1 MHQGSRLQVVVAG
14 GTAGLIA
21 RFIVAPLDVVKI
33 RLQLQ
38 SHSLSDPLLSARRDL
53 HGGPTYK
60 GTLPTMRHI
69 LAHEGITGL
78 WKGNVP
84 AEMLYV
90 CYSAA
95 QFTAYRAAAV
105 ALHNLHEA
113 AGIAPH
119 PHVDSFV
126 AGATAG
132 AAATAATYPLDLLR
146 TRFAAQGSG
155 ADRVYGNLRSAV
167 RDIARDEGARGFFR
181 GLGPAL
187 VQIAPYMGAFFACYE
202 GLKPV
207 AERMAEH
214 AMAAANVSARAGA
227 RYGAGTGDAA
237 AGVVAAVLAKTFVF
251 PLDLVRKRIQVQG
264 PTRSRY
270 VHKNI
275 PVYDRGVARALHTI
289 LRSEGVRGL
298 YRGLTVS
305 LMKAAPA
312 NAITVW
318 TYERVLHLL
327 IRLDDDGKKTTT
339 ATTTTT
345 TTDAEVDL

>member
-1 MHQGSRLQVVVAG
+1 MSGKSGRLQDEGSRLQVVVAG

-21 RFIVAPLDVVKI
+21 RFVVAPLDVVKI

-38 SHSLSDPLLSARRDL
+38 THSLSDPLLLARHDL
-53 HGGPTYK
+53 RGGPTYK

-69 LAHEGITGL
+69 LAHEGIAGL

-90 CYSAA
+90 CYGAA
-95 QFTAYRAAAV
+95 QFAAYRAASV
-105 ALHNLHEA
+105 GLQNLHVA
-113 AGIAPH
+113 MGIAPH

-126 AGATAG
+126 AGASAG

-155 ADRVYGNLRSAV
+155 ADRVYGSLRGAV
-167 RDIARDEGARGFFR
+167 RDIARDEGLRGFFR

-187 VQIAPYMGAFFACYE
+187 IQIAPYMGAFFACYE

-207 AERMAEH
+207 AGRMAEH
-214 AMAAANVSARAGA
+214 ALAATVGAPTTTTGVGVSVGA
-227 RYGAGTGDAA
+227 GDAA
-237 AGVVAAVLAKTFVF
+237 AGVGAAVMAKTFVF

-275 PVYDRGVARALHTI
+275 PVYDSGVARALQTI
-289 LRSEGVRGL
+289 LRTEGMRGL

-305 LMKAAPA
+305 LLKAAPA

-318 TYERVLHLL
+318 TYERVLHVL
-327 IRLDDDGKKTTT
+327 IRLGEDKTSVE
-339 ATTTTT
+339 AS
-345 TTDAEVDL
+345 L

>member
-1 MHQGSRLQVVVAG
+1 MQVVVAG

-38 SHSLSDPLLSARRDL
+38 SHSLSDPLLFSRRDIQ
-53 HGGPTYK
+53 GGPVYK
-60 GTLPTMRHI
+60 GTLRTMRHI
-69 LAHEGITGL
+69 LRHEGLAGL

-84 AEMLYV
+84 AELLYV
-90 CYSAA
+90 CYGAV
-95 QFTAYRAAAV
+95 QFTAYRATSV
-105 ALHNLHEA
+105 ALDRVHAA
-113 AGIAPH
+113 AGTAPW
-119 PHVDSFV
+119 PHTDSFV
-126 AGATAG
+126 SGAAAG

-155 ADRVYGNLRSAV
+155 ADRVYATLRGAV
-167 RDIARDEGARGFFR
+167 RDIARDEGGRGFFR

-187 VQIAPYMGAFFACYE
+187 IQIAPYMGAFFACYE

-207 AERMAEH
+207 AGRL
-214 AMAAANVSARAGA
+214 AGHVGQNI
-227 RYGAGTGDAA
+227 GAGDAA
-237 AGVVAAVLAKTFVF
+237 AGVVAAVAAKTCVF

-275 PVYDRGVARALHTI
+275 PVYDGNVVRTLQTI
-289 LRSEGVRGL
+289 LRAEGLRGL

-312 NAITVW
+312 NAITMW

-327 IRLDDDGKKTTT
+327 VRLDGEKKQPVE
-339 ATTTTT
+339 AS
-345 TTDAEVDL
+345 L